1 MSLLNREIR
10 YDLTGFALTPTW
22 ACVNIRTTF
31 GNVFMSSS
39 TAKNQVKQTAYGR
52 PRLLSHEEIL
62 DGAVELGL
70 EGLTMKRLATHLNVG
85 TATLYQYFDS
95 RKTLMRAAAVHSLSD
110 VSLPEDTGQHW
121 SNLSLEYVYSLQTLL
136 AENPSFIHSH
146 QHSDYGFEVHFR
158 LIEPFLT
165 SMKTRGFEPRAGME
179 VFNVIGMAAFAG
191 AIEMVRQREF
201 EYQDETMEI
210 VAKRQFDRLDKTA
223 FPLLSEAF
231 SVFTQS
237 PEQKVQSLLLSSF
250 KTIARERGEEESN
263 LFKGE
268 V

>member
-1 MSLLNREIR
+1 
-10 YDLTGFALTPTW
+10 
-22 ACVNIRTTF
+22 
-31 GNVFMSSS
+31 
-39 TAKNQVKQTAYGR
+39 
-52 PRLLSHEEIL
+52 LLSHEEIL

-70 EGLTMKRLATHLNVG
+70 EGLTMKKLATHLNVG

-95 RKTLMRAAAVHSLSD
+95 RKNLMRAAAVHSLSE
-110 VSLPEDTGQHW
+110 VALPEDKGQHW

-165 SMKTRGFEPRAGME
+165 SMKTRGFEPREGME
-179 VFNVIGMAAFAG
+179 VFNIIGMAAFAG
-191 AIEMVRQREF
+191 AIETVRHREF
-201 EYQDETMEI
+201 EYQDETMEV
-210 VAKRQFDRLDKTA
+210 VAKRQFERLDKSA

-231 SVFTQS
+231 SVFTLT
-237 PEQKVQSLLLSSF
+237 PEQKVQNLLKSAFKMIAQRRGDDASS
-250 KTIARERGEEESN
+250 
-263 LFKGE
+263 LFKRS